1 MAWTISR
8 AMGMSVLY
16 ENFLLHDW
24 LSRARVTSRN
34 SSDSLYRERFVVHWR
49 FALANACHPAN
60 GVSLRFDHLVVVKG
74 EFPWPGSPRLPFGV
88 AIRRGMGSY
97 PWRRACIDDLLWL

>member
-24 LSRARVTSRN
+24 LSRTRVTYRN
-34 SSDSLYRERFVVHWR
+34 SSDPLYRERFVVHWR
-49 FALANACHPAN
+49 FALANACHPGN
-60 GVSLRFDHLVVVKG
+60 GVSLRSGHLLVVKG
-74 EFPWPGSPRLPFGV
+74 EFPWHERFTRASL
-88 AIRRGMGSY
+88 RRGDSTWHGFL
-97 PWRRACIDDLLWL
+97 PVATRLH